1 MAEQLLFKQKLNVL
15 VPQLH
20 NSSHNSPNASAS
32 FSLIIFF
39 VGTPPPQK
47 SKKMHA
53 RLKNPLSLLPPLPFR
68 AGQAVFG
75 ASFWESIA
83 LKECLPCSPEV

>member
-39 VGTPPPQK
+39 VGTPHTQK

-53 RLKNPLSLLPPLPFR
+53 RLKNPLSLLPPCLFVQVRLSLGHPFGKALP
-68 AGQAVFG
+68 
-75 ASFWESIA
+75 
-83 LKECLPCSPEV
+83 

>member
-39 VGTPPPQK
+39 VGTPPPTKEQK
-47 SKKMHA
+47 DACQAKKPPITA
-53 RLKNPLSLLPPLPFR
+53 SPLPFR